1 MLSYCELPEEE
12 PTPIYTNKITLRR
25 ETNIDVIHLLL
36 IFMIAMFF
44 LTI

>member
-1 MLSYCELPEEE
+1 MFSRYCELPEE
-12 PTPIYTNKITLRR
+12 PRVVYTLRR
-25 ETNIDVIHLLL
+25 ETNIDVIHMLL